1 MDNKNANYL
10 SGLNTFRFFA
20 AFLVIISHGHKS
32 LVKLQVTNND
42 KISIFNKGADGVE
55 FFFVL
60 SGFLITYLLILE
72 IKKTSTISIK
82 AFYLRRVFRIWPL
95 YFIIVILGILLLVIL
110 FPLLYHK
117 PYFEFSIWKW
127 IILFICFLPNL
138 ATQLYPMGMLHPL
151 WSIGVEEQ
159 FYLFW
164 APLVKKFKNKLLS
177 VIVIFILLTSFWQII
192 IESNWL
198 HFNDVWNGFFTFQK
212 FYAMAIGSLAGY
224 ILANKKE
231 TYKNSIFNNKI
242 VQLVIYTFIII
253 HLCITIPY
261 NFTFAYKFFLAFL
274 FSFIIL
280 NTVIQEKSIFN
291 LEKKPFIFLGTISYG
306 LYMYHMAIDYLLRI
320 LFSKINLVAINST
333 MVIILYQVFLLALTI
348 VVATISFKFVEAYF
362 LKLKFKFSHS

>member
-1 MDNKNANYL
+1 MNNKLTNYL
-10 SGLNTFRFFA
+10 PGLNTFRFFA

-32 LVKLQVTNND
+32 LIKLQVTSNE
-42 KISIFNKGADGVE
+42 KISILNKGADGVE

-72 IKKTSTISIK
+72 IKKTNTVSIK

-95 YFIIVILGILLLVIL
+95 YFIIVIIGILLLVIL
-110 FPLLYHK
+110 FPILYHK
-117 PYFEFSIWKW
+117 PYFEFPIWKW

-164 APLVKKFKNKLLS
+164 APLVKRFKNKLLGL
-177 VIVIFILLTSFWQII
+177 IVIFILLTSFWQII
-192 IESNWL
+192 IENNWL

-224 ILANKKE
+224 ILANKREIFKL
-231 TYKNSIFNNKI
+231 SIFNNK
-242 VQLVIYTFIII
+242 VAQLLIFAFVII
-253 HLCITIPY
+253 HLFITIPY
-261 NFTFAYKFFLAFL
+261 NYTFLYKFFLAFL
-274 FSFIIL
+274 FALIIL
-280 NTVIQEKSIFN
+280 NTVVVEKSFLN
-291 LEKKPFIFLGTISYG
+291 LEKKPFVFLGTISYG

-320 LFSKINLVAINST
+320 LFTKIKLDSINST
-333 MVIILYQVFLLALTI
+333 IVAILYQGLLLVITI
-348 VVATISFKFVEAYF
+348 LVASFSFKFLEAYF
-362 LKLKFKFSHS
+362 LKLKVKFSHS